1 MSANHDTPREAPLE
15 PNWLRVK
22 PENVPDELKALPC
35 CVSNPVSVWNESDGD
50 WRWTK
55 PPSHPV
61 TGRKIGTNR
70 PEEWADFD
78 TCAAAV
84 LSGNWKLM
92 GGLLPEE
99 SGIVG
104 YDVDKIKRHGTL
116 DRNPAVKSAIRE
128 YQKRGGYVERSPS
141 GDGLRIFAKGDPV
154 TDRKKRN
161 DLEMY
166 SDRRYLTITGHG
178 GGALLDDTGLREAFM
193 AAIGSGGESARE
205 EKQGQDKAHA
215 GPETAGAKVTDDLL
229 AKIEAATRETLGE
242 AAERFI
248 PKETNEDG
256 IELGGYAGRSEQ
268 ALKVGIVIATKAME
282 AGLTDRATLEGVV
295 HEVGNRLPV
304 IQAWTD
310 AGGSKWDRT
319 KTVSNA
325 VAFALAKWQGPKPSQ
340 PGPDGGEGQ
349 DWPEPEE
356 ISVKLPPVSPFDV
369 EQHLPPCLADYVRDQ
384 AELMGT
390 PPETIAAPLVV
401 AMGAALGNRIGI
413 RPKRHDSSW
422 MTGGNLWGYTCA
434 SPGRMKSETVAR
446 GLAPLKAL
454 EKELSARHKVK
465 RDQYEVDKVR
475 YEVELAEFKKLVK
488 SGAGSVVVPQPP
500 EEPKPERLIAVDATV
515 AKLGEICAASPHG
528 VLIERDEITGLLAQ
542 LGAVGHEGDREFY
555 LTGWNGGTNYKVD
568 RIGRGSVEIPDLT
581 LSMFGGIQPGKL
593 NEYVRQATKGGA
605 GADGLLARFQVA
617 VYPDYDQTFRN
628 VDRPP
633 DLAAQE
639 RAFNAARHLFEIDP
653 TAIGAKAIPGT
664 ERHYLQLTNEAQDLF
679 DKWRPRLENALR
691 KGDLHPALE
700 SHYAKYRSL
709 IPKLALIFHLVEDGT
724 GPVTIDALTMAIR
737 WGNFL
742 KAHARRIYAGA
753 LHGADLATKALSDK
767 VKAGKVPNPF
777 KVRDIYRAGWAG
789 LSDKSDVEPA
799 IDGLLEAG
807 WIREEV
813 IKGTG
818 RTTTRYWV
826 NPKIRPTGT

>member
-1 MSANHDTPREAPLE
+1 MKIQHAPR
-15 PNWLRVK
+15 
-22 PENVPDELKALPC
+22 
-35 CVSNPVSVWNESDGD
+35 
-50 WRWTK
+50 
-55 PPSHPV
+55 
-61 TGRKIGTNR
+61 
-70 PEEWADFD
+70 
-78 TCAAAV
+78 
-84 LSGNWKLM
+84 LSM
-92 GGLLPEE
+92 GLLEVI
-99 SGIVG
+99 G
-104 YDVDKIKRHGTL
+104 GTI
-116 DRNPAVKSAIRE
+116 A
-128 YQKRGGYVERSPS
+128 Q
-141 GDGLRIFAKGDPV
+141 
-154 TDRKKRN
+154 
-161 DLEMY
+161 
-166 SDRRYLTITGHG
+166 
-178 GGALLDDTGLREAFM
+178 
-193 AAIGSGGESARE
+193 GEG
-205 EKQGQDKAHA
+205 QGPDKAHA
-215 GPETAGAKVTDDLL
+215 GPDTAGAKVTDDLL

-268 ALKVGIVIATKAME
+268 IFHLTRVIATKALE
-282 AGLTDRATLEGVV
+282 AGLTDRATLEWVV
-295 HEVGNRLPV
+295 HEVGSHLPV
-304 IQAWTD
+304 VHAWTD
-310 AGGSKWDRT
+310 AGGSKWERDTARLPT
-319 KTVSNA
+319 IRNA
-325 VAFALAKWQGPKPSQ
+325 VTEALKGWTGAKAG
-340 PGPDGGEGQ
+340 GGEGQ

-401 AMGAALGNRIGI
+401 ALGAALGNRVGI

-454 EKELSARHKVK
+454 EKALSARHKAK

-475 YEVELAEFKKLVK
+475 YEVELAEFKKAVK

-528 VLIERDEITGLLAQ
+528 VLIERDEITGLLSQ

-555 LTGWNGGTNYKVD
+555 LTSWNGETNFKVD
-568 RIGRGSVEIPDLT
+568 RVGRGSLDIPRLT
-581 LSMFGGIQPGKL
+581 LSMYGGIQQGKL
-593 NEYVRQATKGGA
+593 NDYVRQTTKGGA

-617 VYPDYDQTFRN
+617 TCPDYDQTFRN

-633 DLAAQE
+633 DLAAQG

-664 ERHYLQLTNEAQDLF
+664 ERHYLQFTNEAQDLF
-679 DKWRPRLENALR
+679 DKWRERLENGLR

-724 GPVTIDALTMAIR
+724 GPVTIDALTMSIR
-737 WGNFL
+737 WGTFL

-753 LHGADLATKALSDK
+753 LHGADLATKALADK

-777 KVRDIYRAGWAG
+777 RARDVYRAGWAG

-799 IDGLLEAG
+799 IDGLLDAG

-813 IKGTG
+813 IKGAG
-818 RTTTRYWV
+818 RATVRYWI

>member
-1 MSANHDTPREAPLE
+1 MKIQHAP
-15 PNWLRVK
+15 WL
-22 PENVPDELKALPC
+22 
-35 CVSNPVSVWNESDGD
+35 S
-50 WRWTK
+50 
-55 PPSHPV
+55 
-61 TGRKIGTNR
+61 
-70 PEEWADFD
+70 
-78 TCAAAV
+78 
-84 LSGNWKLM
+84 M
-92 GGLLPEE
+92 GLLEVMDGTIAQEE
-99 SGIVG
+99 G
-104 YDVDKIKRHGTL
+104 
-116 DRNPAVKSAIRE
+116 
-128 YQKRGGYVERSPS
+128 
-141 GDGLRIFAKGDPV
+141 
-154 TDRKKRN
+154 
-161 DLEMY
+161 
-166 SDRRYLTITGHG
+166 
-178 GGALLDDTGLREAFM
+178 
-193 AAIGSGGESARE
+193 
-205 EKQGQDKAHA
+205 QGPDKAHA
-215 GPETAGAKVTDDLL
+215 GPDTAGAKVTADLI
-229 AKIEAATRETLGE
+229 AKIEAATREKLGE
-242 AAERFI
+242 AADRHI
-248 PKETNEDG
+248 VPVQYMDG
-256 IELGGYAGRSEQ
+256 IRVGGFKDPSDQDLHVVAEIYRTCARFGVPAEQRPEVMETIMGRFG
-268 ALKVGIVIATKAME
+268 VGQRE
-282 AGLTDRATLEGVV
+282 
-295 HEVGNRLPV
+295 
-304 IQAWTD
+304 
-310 AGGSKWDRT
+310 
-319 KTVSNA
+319 
-325 VAFALAKWQGPKPSQ
+325 KWQNRADYRERTIKAAIKSEAAKPSQ

-356 ISVKLPPVSPFDV
+356 IGFSLPPVSPFDV
-369 EQHLPPCLADYVRDQ
+369 EQHLPPCLAGYVRDQ

-401 AMGAALGNRIGI
+401 AMGAALGNRVGI
-413 RPKRHDSSW
+413 RPKRHDSTW
-422 MTGGNLWGYTCA
+422 MTGGNFWGFTCA

-454 EKELSARHKVK
+454 EKDLSARHKVK

-488 SGAGSVVVPQPP
+488 SGATGVVVPQPP

-568 RIGRGSVEIPDLT
+568 RIGRGSLDIPRLT
-581 LSMFGGIQPGKL
+581 LSMYGGIQPGKL
-593 NEYVRQATKGGA
+593 NDYVRQTTKGGA

-617 VYPDYDQTFRN
+617 TCPDYDQTFRN
-628 VDRPP
+628 VDRLPN
-633 DLAAQE
+633 LEAQE
-639 RAFNAARHLFEIDP
+639 MAFNAARHLFEIDP

-664 ERHYLQLTNEAQDLF
+664 ERHYLQFTNEAQDLF
-679 DKWRPRLENALR
+679 DKWRERLENGLR

-753 LHGADLATKALSDK
+753 LHGADLATKALADK

-777 KVRDIYRAGWAG
+777 RARDVYRAGWAG

-799 IDGLLEAG
+799 IDGLLDAG

-813 IKGTG
+813 IKGAG
-818 RTTTRYWV
+818 RATVRYWI